1 MKNKIRILLFV
12 LTLLFF
18 ATAVTVKNAITDNDI
33 LDLEA
38 KKFTNT
44 IQNKE
49 QIIDKIFSDSIL
61 NKTFVNS
68 ERYPLQVREI
78 SKEYQQHQIYLYIY
92 KNGKPIFWSSNIYVP
107 ETDAGL
113 KEGISY
119 IYADNF

>member
-61 NKTFVNS
+61 N
-68 ERYPLQVREI
+68 
-78 SKEYQQHQIYLYIY
+78 
-92 KNGKPIFWSSNIYVP
+92 
-107 ETDAGL
+107 
-113 KEGISY
+113 
-119 IYADNF
+119 